1 MTEQQELCPVPA
13 VDAGLAAPEGPGTGG
28 NKPLMRN
35 RRADDGRSATG
46 DTAGTNLTTG
56 DTSPQPSP
64 QSGEGGKLNRF
75 RANIESKLARL
86 RRIQNPTLEEIEMK
100 LFWEAYLASPEPTP
114 RALQTAPSEPVQR
127 Y

>member
-1 MTEQQELCPVPA
+1 MNDFPMTEQQELCQVPA

-46 DTAGTNLTTG
+46 DTAGTNLT
-56 DTSPQPSP
+56 DQKP
-64 QSGEGGKLNRF
+64 NRF

-86 RRIQNPTLEEIEMK
+86 RRIENPTLEEIEMK

-114 RALQTAPSEPVQR
+114 RALQTDVSEPVQR